1 MKLVSDSTRVV
12 NVGAAQLMIILTA
25 STSSSDH
32 SAPIIF
38 SLFNDEK
45 GGETANSVS
54 GSTLANPTSVRVS
67 DSRWQNEEKRD
78 SGKYIVFSKWRA
90 VRVGRPKR
98 FSTIDLG
105 VPGLFQLN

>member
-1 MKLVSDSTRVV
+1 MFQIAVV

-25 STSSSDH
+25 STSASDH
-32 SAPIIF
+32 SVLIIF

-45 GGETANSVS
+45 GETANSVS
-54 GSTLANPTSVRVS
+54 GSTFANPTSVRVS